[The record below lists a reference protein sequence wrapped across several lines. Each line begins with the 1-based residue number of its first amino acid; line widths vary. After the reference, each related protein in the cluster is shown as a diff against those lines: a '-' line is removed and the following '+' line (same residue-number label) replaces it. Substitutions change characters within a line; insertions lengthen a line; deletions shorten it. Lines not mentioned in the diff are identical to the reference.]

1 MQQPGS
7 AGIGTLDCRS
17 HRQVAPN
24 SNGRAED
31 GGAPVARA
39 CIAKPAQHEADMSS
53 DTRYTLSEVRYM
65 RLLGYEFVEVTELSD
80 AMRYFIISRYLPHR
94 VA

>member
-1 MQQPGS
+1 
-7 AGIGTLDCRS
+7 
-17 HRQVAPN
+17 
-24 SNGRAED
+24 
-31 GGAPVARA
+31 
-39 CIAKPAQHEADMSS
+39 MSS